1 MNSQNIPKDIIIDID
16 TQKGAEVIITPKGTK
31 LEVPNDISWVRYYNT
46 MQDVLC
52 LLKEKGLTIKQAQE
66 VCIGSAELILDRD
79 FN

>member
-1 MNSQNIPKDIIIDID
+1 MNTQDITLDID
-16 TQKGAEVIITPKGTK
+16 TQKNIEVIITKKGTR
-31 LEVPNDISWVRYYNT
+31 LEVPNDISYVRYYDA

-52 LLKEKGLTIKQAQE
+52 LLKEKGLTIKQVQE